1 MLTTDLE
8 YDPAKVT
15 APAPVDTDGDG
26 LLTEFTQTD
35 EQVTA
40 KIEVNLRT
48 LPSTEH
54 KDSKVV
60 HLLKNGE
67 TVRRTGIDEK
77 WGWSRV
83 EYEGQTLYCVSSY
96 LTVVEE

>member
-1 MLTTDLE
+1 M
-8 YDPAKVT
+8 
-15 APAPVDTDGDG
+15 
-26 LLTEFTQTD
+26 
-35 EQVTA
+35 
-40 KIEVNLRT
+40 RT

-96 LTVVEE
+96 LISVQ